1 MLKSLY
7 FFDFVD
13 FLTGTSKPFL
23 KDLSIDIDN
32 HQNVDLLLSSMRTVE
47 SQRYRLSK
55 KLKITKAKDLNS
67 FILSV

>member
-23 KDLSIDIDN
+23 KDLSENSIEN
-32 HQNVDLLLSSMRTVE
+32 LSLDLLTFLRQPAQHNSTLNPSTVTYLKSSF
-47 SQRYRLSK
+47 L
-55 KLKITKAKDLNS
+55 
-67 FILSV
+67 